1 MIIGYIN
8 SLIKIREPEN
18 DILDQM
24 IFWLIKMEII
34 IILIVGI
41 IIIVMLVTNKS

>member
-8 SLIKIREPEN
+8 SLTKIREPEN
-18 DILDQM
+18 EILDQM

-34 IILIVGI
+34 IVLIVGI
-41 IIIVMLVTNKS
+41 IITVMLITNKS